1 MITTS
6 KAGGPAS
13 EAPAMET
20 KGRSVLDTPQEPVI
34 GLAEGETRWRGM
46 TAFGGDTP
54 SQLPRIAEANDD
66 TPRAPR
72 AAKARS
78 HI

>member
-46 TAFGGDTP
+46 TACSAMYT
-54 SQLPRIAEANDD
+54 ANELE
-66 TPRAPR
+66 PG
-72 AAKARS
+72 AKYS
-78 HI
+78 VSISGIG